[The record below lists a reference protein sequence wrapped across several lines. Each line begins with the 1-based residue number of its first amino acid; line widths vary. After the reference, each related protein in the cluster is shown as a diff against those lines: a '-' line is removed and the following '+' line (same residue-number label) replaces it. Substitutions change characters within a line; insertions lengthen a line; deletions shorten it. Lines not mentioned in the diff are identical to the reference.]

1 MSYMK
6 NNLVRFPKP
15 PDSQPEPGPDFEK
28 HHYVIEAPGRR
39 VALDLYTRVT
49 DLTSK
54 ADSALKPA
62 SATARRQPR
71 ARGKRR

>member
-1 MSYMK
+1 MSCMK

-54 ADSALKPA
+54 ADPALKPA

-71 ARGKRR
+71 TRGKRR